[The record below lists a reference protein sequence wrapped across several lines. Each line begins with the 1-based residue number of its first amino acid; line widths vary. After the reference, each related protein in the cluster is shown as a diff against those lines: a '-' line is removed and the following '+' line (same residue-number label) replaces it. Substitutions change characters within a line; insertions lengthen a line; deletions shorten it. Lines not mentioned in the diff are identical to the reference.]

1 MRVNTNNQL
10 KHATNIRNALE
21 LNIKS
26 INKKVG
32 NYNDI
37 HNRLLQF
44 HPNSGH
50 KVNKHNDALF
60 INGYDALP
68 RLIIKIN
75 L

>member
-1 MRVNTNNQL
+1 MLQTYVTL
-10 KHATNIRNALE
+10 YLE
-21 LNIKS
+21 LNIN
-26 INKKVG
+26 NKKVG

-68 RLIIKIN
+68 RYKIKIN